1 VWDRATET
9 EYGWRFGEG
18 TGAATPLAWAQAGF
32 VRLAHGIDAG
42 RPVCVPDAVAE
53 RYVEAERPPAPE
65 LRVETR
71 FVGGR
76 LVVGGETDAA
86 VVAVRTPADTAVVEP
101 ADGRFEAELDVES
114 GENLLTVAAA
124 TDRDVSEAG
133 TAVVR
138 RRL

>member
-42 RPVCVPDAVAE
+42 RPVGTPRVVEE
-53 RYVEAERPPAPE
+53 RYVGNETPTAPD

-86 VVAVRTPADTAVVEP
+86 VVAVRTPADAALVEP
-101 ADGRFEAELDVES
+101 EDGRFEAELAVES

-124 TDRDVSEAG
+124 TGREIESAG

>member
-1 VWDRATET
+1 VE
-9 EYGWRFGEG
+9 
-18 TGAATPLAWAQAGF
+18 
-32 VRLAHGIDAG
+32 
-42 RPVCVPDAVAE
+42 E
-53 RYVEAERPPAPE
+53 RYTGEEMPPTPD

-86 VVAVRTPADTAVVEP
+86 VVAVRTPADAALVEP
-101 ADGRFEAELDVES
+101 ANGRYEAELDVEP

-124 TDRDVSEAG
+124 TEADVSEAG